1 MIKSKV
7 IKKKADKKTKRIDH
21 GINEENILARGPGR
35 PSLAPAAAGHSDD
48 SVDMFAV
55 WRNLHLHL
63 EQREFTFKEFFYFRV
78 FLVQVFSI

>member
-48 SVDMFAV
+48 SVDMFDDDAI
-55 WRNLHLHL
+55 L
-63 EQREFTFKEFFYFRV
+63 EKTPSPPRAKKTR
-78 FLVQVFSI
+78 I